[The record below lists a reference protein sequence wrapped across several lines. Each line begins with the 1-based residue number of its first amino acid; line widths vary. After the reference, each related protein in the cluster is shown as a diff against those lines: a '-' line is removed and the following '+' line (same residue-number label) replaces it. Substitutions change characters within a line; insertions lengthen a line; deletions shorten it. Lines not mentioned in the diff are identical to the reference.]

1 MFCIKVSQRPVTHY
15 SMFCIKV
22 SQRKNYTN
30 CSFVSKFLN
39 GQFYLPIECTMRQC
53 VTNGKKNVSL
63 LGRSFLMKFSIQTV
77 SRFYFMNLF

>member
-1 MFCIKVSQRPVTHY
+1 MVCIKVSQRPVTHY

-39 GQFYLPIECTMRQC
+39 GQFYLPFVCTMR
-53 VTNGKKNVSL
+53 KNDTK
-63 LGRSFLMKFSIQTV
+63 LM
-77 SRFYFMNLF
+77 